1 MLLAVAKVV
10 LFNLAIDG
18 PREQMKDGAPSH
30 VIPNGGVTALDE
42 FLSKRSGTLSISCSG
57 KSSELSQ
64 CEITRMDRHDIE
76 KAGLRLGVAEFPDA
90 LDMVSRHLHRDKI
103 SAVSSRSS
111 KTSSRQAPSC
121 ACAWREKPLQP
132 F

>member
-18 PREQMKDGAPSH
+18 PGEQMKDGAPPH

-57 KSSELSQ
+57 KSSELPQ
-64 CEITRMDRHDIE
+64 CEITRMDRYDIE
-76 KAGLRLGVAEFPDA
+76 KAGLRLGVAEFLDA
-90 LDMVSRHLHRDKI
+90 LDMVSRHFHRDKI
-103 SAVSSRSS
+103 SAVSSR
-111 KTSSRQAPSC
+111 
-121 ACAWREKPLQP
+121 
-132 F
+132 